1 MALIVSL
8 IDQTAKVENMDF
20 FPSMTET
27 QTQFPPW
34 LIQFKIDRNSNLS
47 LSILCRYKS

>member
-8 IDQTAKVENMDF
+8 IDQTAKVEKIDL

-27 QTQFPPW
+27 QTQFLPR
-34 LIQFKIDRNSNLS
+34 LIQFKIDRNSGFS
-47 LSILCRYKS
+47 S